1 MKKIGLFLLLGVSL
15 SWLRA
20 DVAVCWTTEYVYN
33 IMILSSF
40 FYLWKGNWRNKKI

>member
-1 MKKIGLFLLLGVSL
+1 LYVAV
-15 SWLRA
+15 WLRA